1 MIREIT
7 FLMLAIAIS
16 LIPAPTWGQVGPIS
30 EPPLESQIGWS
41 ILPNG
46 MLVVEYDLNK
56 NGKPDFFAVRIVTC
70 NYFSKETIHQVKDNY
85 RDSLVFDVAYEKDS
99 YYYITVR
106 KPLFYAIDYNED
118 GIWDVE
124 YKDELEDG
132 INGNEKFYDSP
143 SGNHSPGV
151 EIGMK

>member
-1 MIREIT
+1 MIT
-7 FLMLAIAIS
+7 VLMLAIA
-16 LIPAPTWGQVGPIS
+16 LYLFPATTWGQVGPIS
-30 EPPLESQIGWS
+30 EPPIEKQTGWS

-46 MLVVEYDLNK
+46 MLVVEYDQDG
-56 NGKPDFFAVRIVTC
+56 NGKPDFFAVRIVTS
-70 NYFSKETIHQVKDNY
+70 NYFSNESLDHVKSNY
-85 RDSLVFDVAYEKDS
+85 RESLVFNVAYEKDS

-106 KPLFYAIDYNED
+106 KPLFYAIDSNED
-118 GIWDVE
+118 GMWDVE

-143 SGNHSPGV
+143 SGSYSTGV